1 MKLSKVIAFIA
12 IALIVLVFWPLGA
25 LAFEDNDPL
34 PQLET
39 DIARGRI
46 IQVSEMEEI
55 PDDWFFTGRQ
65 LVTVEI
71 TSGRFR
77 GHVEEIENFLTGIP
91 FRDLVLQEGD
101 HVLLFLE
108 LDEGRLHSVNIYDIA
123 RDRYIYILVAMFSGA
138 VILVGGLK
146 GIKSLITLAIM
157 GLVIVFWLLP
167 LILQGHNPLLLTIL
181 FASLITLVT
190 LFIVGGINSK
200 SLSATV
206 GAIGGLLVAGLV
218 AWVFGNAARLT
229 GFSSEEAQLLQFA
242 DLPRAIDI
250 RGLLF
255 SGIIIGALGAVLDV
269 AMSISSSVAEIR
281 AANPLLGGRGLFQAG
296 FRVGRDILGT
306 MVNTLILAYAGGALP
321 LLLLFMAYDLS
332 FMRIINMDLIAT
344 EVVRS
349 LAGSFGLLTAI
360 PLTAIAAAIFA
371 GRRKKP

>member
-1 MKLSKVIAFIA
+1 MKPSKVIAFIA

-281 AANPLLGGRGLFQAG
+281 AAIPLLCGRGLFQAG

-321 LLLLFMAYDLS
+321 LLLLLWP
-332 FMRIINMDLIAT
+332 LI
-344 EVVRS
+344 
-349 LAGSFGLLTAI
+349 
-360 PLTAIAAAIFA
+360 
-371 GRRKKP
+371 